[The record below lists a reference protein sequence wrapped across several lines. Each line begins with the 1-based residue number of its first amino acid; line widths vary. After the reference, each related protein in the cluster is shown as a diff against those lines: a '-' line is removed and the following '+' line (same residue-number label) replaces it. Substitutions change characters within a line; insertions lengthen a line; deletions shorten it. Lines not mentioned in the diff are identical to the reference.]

1 MNAKSLQHPNL
12 PPYTTHAG
20 HASNHNASRPAL
32 SKCPLKG
39 EIVLPIRIKVPR
51 PRVFKMQAWH
61 IFDTVFTLVC
71 MVAVA
76 LLFAILTTR
85 LSIHASVEEVPNVS
99 GLTMEEAQKVLGKHN
114 LNFSVENR
122 FYSATVPSG
131 HVLSQSP
138 AAGIKVRSGWH
149 VRITES
155 TGPQKVSIP
164 DTSGM
169 SARDA
174 AMAVRRSLLELGTV
188 AHLPAPGQSELVLAQ
203 TPPPNA
209 EGVDKPQVSVL
220 LSAPEAGG
228 ASEWVMPAL
237 TGLSLREAQKRAAS
251 AGLKLVAIGPAPA
264 PSPSATG
271 MAGNGLGALGGN
283 GIGAGTLPGASP
295 IPAIQPI
302 KPIDPLTGQP
312 AQSAPAPPRPAS
324 APLSGTITAQT
335 PQPGFRITGDDTIKV
350 YLNGA
355 RPGSGSASTSTSS
368 ATQGAAPTTSV
379 TVPQ

>member
-1 MNAKSLQHPNL
+1 M
-12 PPYTTHAG
+12 
-20 HASNHNASRPAL
+20 
-32 SKCPLKG
+32 
-39 EIVLPIRIKVPR
+39 PIRIKVPR
-51 PRVFKMQAWH
+51 LRVFKMQAWH

-85 LSIHASVEEVPNVS
+85 LSIHASVEVVPD
-99 GLTMEEAQKVLGKHN
+99 LKDMTMEEAQKALNKAN
-114 LNFSVENR
+114 LNFSIENR

-138 AAGIKVRSGWH
+138 LAGAKVRSGWH
-149 VRITES
+149 VRVTES

-164 DTSGM
+164 DTSGL

-237 TGLSLREAQKRAAS
+237 TGLPLREAQKRVAS
-251 AGLKLVAIGPAPA
+251 AGLKLVAIGPAAPA
-264 PSPSATG
+264 PAPLASGTP
-271 MAGNGLGALGGN
+271 LGGT
-283 GIGAGTLPGASP
+283 ASMPGASP
-295 IPAIQPI
+295 IPGIKPIQ
-302 KPIDPLTGQP
+302 PIDPLTGQP
-312 AQSAPAPPRPAS
+312 AQSAPVAAAPAP
-324 APLSGTITAQT
+324 APLSGTVTAQT
-335 PQPGFRITGDDTIKV
+335 PQPGSRVTGEDTIKV

-355 RPGSGSASTSTSS
+355 HAASSTSASTQASNPSPAP
-368 ATQGAAPTTSV
+368 ATTNV